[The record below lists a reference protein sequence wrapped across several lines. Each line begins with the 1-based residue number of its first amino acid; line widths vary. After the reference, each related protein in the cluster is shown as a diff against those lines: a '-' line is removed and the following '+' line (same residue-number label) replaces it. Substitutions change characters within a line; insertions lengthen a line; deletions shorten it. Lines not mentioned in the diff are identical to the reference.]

1 MTFDAAQ
8 FWNCLEGATSEGLA
22 DHENKVIRFSKNDK
36 TWYLK
41 QRASYALCENDLRV
55 ANLCKEARFPA
66 AQPLPTDDGQTTV
79 NQDGL
84 WWVLAQGLP
93 GEVLT
98 DLAKE
103 KSSWLGAAIA
113 GFHTVMSNADQ
124 SLFPDYDSALT
135 SLMVRLERL
144 ADRETE
150 TDRLL
155 SIFEGFQNED
165 SLTTGIVHRD
175 PHPGNM
181 CFRNGELAGFLDFD
195 LVRRGPLLFD
205 PCYCANSQL
214 ANFWTR
220 EYEPDRWLDILT
232 GIMDGYFDT
241 ARPRIDERAHVY
253 EMLLKAQL
261 TFLVWLR
268 ETGQDETA
276 EHNKQ
281 QLLWMA
287 DKRGL
292 IERRLGL

>member
-22 DHENKVIRFSKNDK
+22 DHENKVIRFSKNDR

-41 QRASYALCENDLRV
+41 QRASYALCEKDLRV
-55 ANLCKEARFPA
+55 ANLCKEAGFPA

-84 WWVLAQGLP
+84 WWVLALALP
-93 GEVLT
+93 GEELT
-98 DLAKE
+98 DLTKG
-103 KSSWLGAAIA
+103 SSGWLGAAIA
-113 GFHTVMSNADQ
+113 GFHNVFADADQ
-124 SLFPDYDSALT
+124 SLFPNYDS
-135 SLMVRLERL
+135 SLKSLIVRLETL
-144 ADRETE
+144 TSRETE

-155 SIFEGFQNED
+155 SIFEGFQDED
-165 SLTTGIVHRD
+165 GLTTGIIHRD

-181 CFRNGELAGFLDFD
+181 CFRKGGLTGFLDFD

-214 ANFWTR
+214 ANFWTL
-220 EYEPDRWLDILT
+220 EHEPDRWPDILT

-241 ARPRIDERAHVY
+241 ARPRIDERAHVF
-253 EMLLKAQL
+253 EMSLKAQL

-268 ETGQDETA
+268 ETGQDDTA
-276 EHNKQ
+276 ENNKR

-287 DKRGL
+287 DRRDL